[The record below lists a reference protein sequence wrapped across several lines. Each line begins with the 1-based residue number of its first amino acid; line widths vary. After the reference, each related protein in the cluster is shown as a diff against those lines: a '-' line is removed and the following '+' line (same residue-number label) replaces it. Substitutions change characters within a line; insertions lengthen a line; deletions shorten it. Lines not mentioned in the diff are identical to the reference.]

1 MNAKKKSKRTPS
13 VAAIMVITLAG
24 LLSLVANGKVLGR
37 IEGDG
42 TPVVVAVWHLFSA
55 GLRP

>member
-1 MNAKKKSKRTPS
+1 
-13 VAAIMVITLAG
+13 MVITLNDEAG

-42 TPVVVAVWHLFSA
+42 TPVVVALWPLFSA
-55 GLRP
+55 GLKPGVRLGERWR